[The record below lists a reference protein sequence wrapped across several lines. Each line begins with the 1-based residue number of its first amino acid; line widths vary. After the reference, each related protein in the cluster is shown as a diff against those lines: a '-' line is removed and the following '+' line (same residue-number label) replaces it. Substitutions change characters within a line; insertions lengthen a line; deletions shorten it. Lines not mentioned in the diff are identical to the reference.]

1 MRTITLLICAILLTG
16 CTINQR
22 KMVARSGATY
32 GTVKVLKQMKVSA
45 EKADKIK
52 ELAELA
58 LSSDKEKV
66 KEALVGLIKGGDFNE
81 EEQIIL
87 LSFLDDLSQSLV
99 DLSNHDG
106 ELIILIK
113 ATAEGVILGIEI
125 YKRSLTGDVL
135 IYRSFA

>member
-1 MRTITLLICAILLTG
+1 MKFLSLLLVCLILTG

-22 KMVARSGATY
+22 KMVARSSATY
-32 GTVKVLKQMKVSA
+32 GTVKILKSMKVSA

-52 ELAELA
+52 EMAKLA
-58 LSSDKEKV
+58 LSGDKEKI
-66 KEALVGLIKGGDFNE
+66 KEALATVITDEFSE

-106 ELIILIK
+106 ELMILIK
-113 ATAEGVILGIEI
+113 ATAEGVILGVEI
-125 YKRSLTGDVL
+125 YKRSLTGTWERVW
-135 IYRSFA
+135 IT